1 MNFLLSMRKVM
12 MILTKL
18 SLKNF
23 KKYKNFEIDFYDG
36 LTGIIGKN
44 GSGKSTIFEAI
55 LFALYGELKSKG
67 SKELVKNVRANS
79 KDELIVLLEFE
90 FDNLNYKVVREFRG
104 KNLNAIA
111 KLYKN
116 DELIVNGAKD
126 VTRYIIN
133 MTKMTKD
140 AFLNTL
146 FASQK
151 ELTSLSSLDN
161 EHRKKMIRKLLGLEK
176 IDQIEKFLKES
187 ISDLNKE
194 IKSFSSFLLN
204 IEQVDEYET
213 HIKSYQES
221 LKILKEKINL
231 REEQKQILIDEEKSI
246 KEQLIRF
253 EKIKEQKNDYQ
264 NKIKLYESKLESTI
278 KNINELQTQKTQ
290 LEAKKEEY
298 KIKKIVKNEYEKIV
312 NNLKQQDDLK
322 EKYLKKIGLIKERDE
337 LRLAYKKQKDEI
349 KFLEEEIVNVNSV
362 QLEQKELKDKIKLY
376 QKQLQDK
383 KIDERELRDKIA
395 GEQNLIKDT
404 KSKIQTIQSLGK
416 NSKCPTCTRELLDD
430 YDKVLNSLY
439 ELIEKTYEKNIYI
452 YESKLEELNKRIEI
466 KQDEYDKTVL
476 KEKEIH
482 SKLNILN
489 ERKKDLLKSKSYL
502 NDIET
507 RGKGNNEAIE
517 KLQEYIYDK
526 KLHEDMIDKFQ
537 NLKVEYEYLISLE
550 AQLQGENKLLISLK
564 EAVKE
569 KESLVL
575 KISQLKNDEKEI
587 LYDENTHI
595 LLKKNL
601 DETLRK
607 KDDLTELLYNKKLQ
621 ESKINGEI
629 NSINNRLKENEEQK
643 IKLQVK
649 IEDLNDY
656 TKLKLS
662 MAEFK
667 TNINSKIAPKI
678 SQIASNMYSKITKG
692 KYQFIEV
699 SNDFDFYIYDDG
711 KKYPIERFSGGEVD
725 LANLVLRIAISKTL
739 MELNGS
745 SQIGF
750 LAFDEVFG
758 SQDETRR
765 LEILEAFHT
774 IKEQYRQIFLISH
787 ETEIKEMFE
796 RLIEL

>member
-1 MNFLLSMRKVM
+1 M

-23 KKYKNFEIDFYDG
+23 KKYKDFEIDFYDG

-44 GSGKSTIFEAI
+44 GSGKSTIFDAI

-67 SKELVKNVRANS
+67 SKELIKNVRANS

-90 FDNLNYKVVREFRG
+90 FENLNYKVIREFRG

-126 VTRYIIN
+126 VTKYIIN

-194 IKSFSSFLLN
+194 IKSFSSFLLS

-213 HIKSYQES
+213 HIKNYKES

-231 REEQKQILIDEEKSI
+231 REEQKQKLIDEEKLI
-246 KEQLIRF
+246 KEQLVRF

-264 NKIKLYESKLESTI
+264 NKIKLFESKLESTI

-298 KIKKIVKNEYEKIV
+298 KIKKILKSDYEKIV
-312 NNLKQQDDLK
+312 NSLKQQDDLK

-337 LRLAYKKQKDEI
+337 LRLAYKKQKDDI
-349 KFLEEEIVNVNSV
+349 KFLEEEIVNINSV

-575 KISQLKNDEKEI
+575 KISQLKNDVKEI

>member
-1 MNFLLSMRKVM
+1 

-23 KKYKNFEIDFYDG
+23 KKYKNFEIDIYDG

-67 SKELVKNVRANS
+67 SKELIKNVRANS

-90 FDNLNYKVVREFRG
+90 FDNLDYKVVREFRG

-231 REEQKQILIDEEKSI
+231 REEQKQKLIDEEKSI

-264 NKIKLYESKLESTI
+264 NKIKLFESKLESII

-312 NNLKQQDDLK
+312 NNLKQQDNLK

-466 KQDEYDKTVL
+466 KQDEYDKAVL

-517 KLQEYIYDK
+517 RLQEYVYDK
-526 KLHEDMIDKFQ
+526 KLHEDMIEKFQ

-550 AQLQGENKLLISLK
+550 AQMQGENKLLISLK
-564 EAVKE
+564 ETSKE

>member
-1 MNFLLSMRKVM
+1 M

-90 FDNLNYKVVREFRG
+90 FDNLDYKVVREFRG

-116 DELIVNGAKD
+116 NELIVNGAKD

-231 REEQKQILIDEEKSI
+231 REEQKQKLIDEEKSI

-476 KEKEIH
+476 KEKDIH

-517 KLQEYIYDK
+517 KLQEYVYDK
-526 KLHEDMIDKFQ
+526 KLHEDMIEKFQ

-678 SQIASNMYSKITKG
+678 SQIASIMYSKITKG

-796 RLIEL
+796 RLIEV

>member
-1 MNFLLSMRKVM
+1 

-90 FDNLNYKVVREFRG
+90 FDNLDYKVVREFRG

-116 DELIVNGAKD
+116 NELIVNGAKD

-231 REEQKQILIDEEKSI
+231 REEQKQKLIDEEKSI

-476 KEKEIH
+476 KEKDIH

-517 KLQEYIYDK
+517 KLQEYVYDK
-526 KLHEDMIDKFQ
+526 KLHEDMIEKFQ

-796 RLIEL
+796 RLIEV

>member
-1 MNFLLSMRKVM
+1 M

-90 FDNLNYKVVREFRG
+90 FDNLDYKVVREFRG

-116 DELIVNGAKD
+116 NELIVNGAKD

-231 REEQKQILIDEEKSI
+231 REEQKQKLIDEEKSI
-246 KEQLIRF
+246 KEQLIHF

-476 KEKEIH
+476 KEKDIH

-517 KLQEYIYDK
+517 KLQEYVYDK
-526 KLHEDMIDKFQ
+526 KLHEDMIEKFQ

-796 RLIEL
+796 RLIEV

>member
-1 MNFLLSMRKVM
+1 M

>member
-1 MNFLLSMRKVM
+1 

-44 GSGKSTIFEAI
+44 GSGKSTVFEAI

-90 FDNLNYKVVREFRG
+90 FDNLDYKVVREFRG

-116 DELIVNGAKD
+116 NELIVNGAKD

-231 REEQKQILIDEEKSI
+231 REEQKQKLIDEEKSI

-476 KEKEIH
+476 KEKDIH

-517 KLQEYIYDK
+517 KLQEYVYDK
-526 KLHEDMIDKFQ
+526 KLHEDMIEKFQ

-678 SQIASNMYSKITKG
+678 SQIASIMYSKITKG

-796 RLIEL
+796 RLIEV

>member
-1 MNFLLSMRKVM
+1 M

-23 KKYKNFEIDFYDG
+23 KKYKNFEINFYDG

-90 FDNLNYKVVREFRG
+90 FDNLDYKVVREFRG

-116 DELIVNGAKD
+116 NELIVNGAKD

-476 KEKEIH
+476 KEKDIH

-517 KLQEYIYDK
+517 KLQEYVYDK
-526 KLHEDMIDKFQ
+526 KLHEDMIEKFQ

-550 AQLQGENKLLISLK
+550 AQSQGENKLLISLK

-796 RLIEL
+796 RLIEV

>member
-1 MNFLLSMRKVM
+1 M

-90 FDNLNYKVVREFRG
+90 FDNLDYKVVREFRG

-116 DELIVNGAKD
+116 NELIVNGAKD

-231 REEQKQILIDEEKSI
+231 REEQKQKLIDEEKSI

-430 YDKVLNSLY
+430 YDKVLNALY

-476 KEKEIH
+476 KEKDIH

-517 KLQEYIYDK
+517 KLQEYVYDK
-526 KLHEDMIDKFQ
+526 KLHEDMIEKFQ

-796 RLIEL
+796 RLIEV

>member
-1 MNFLLSMRKVM
+1 M

-44 GSGKSTIFEAI
+44 GSGKSTIFDAI

-67 SKELVKNVRANS
+67 SKELIKNVRANS

-90 FDNLNYKVVREFRG
+90 FENLNYKVIREFRG

-126 VTRYIIN
+126 VTKYIIN

-194 IKSFSSFLLN
+194 IKSFSSFLLS
-204 IEQVDEYET
+204 IEQVDEYEI
-213 HIKSYQES
+213 HIKNYKES

-231 REEQKQILIDEEKSI
+231 RKEQKQKLIDEEKLI
-246 KEQLIRF
+246 KEQLVRF

-264 NKIKLYESKLESTI
+264 NKIKLFESKLESTI

-298 KIKKIVKNEYEKIV
+298 KIKKILKSDYEKIV
-312 NNLKQQDDLK
+312 NSLKQQDDLK

-337 LRLAYKKQKDEI
+337 LRLAYKKQKDDI
-349 KFLEEEIVNVNSV
+349 KFLEEQTVDVNCVEK
-362 QLEQKELKDKIKLY
+362 EQKELKENIKLF

-383 KIDERELRDKIA
+383 KINERELRDNIA

-452 YESKLEELNKRIEI
+452 YESKLNELSKRIEK
-466 KQDEYDKTVL
+466 KQDEYDKAVL
-476 KEKEIH
+476 KEKDIH

-502 NDIET
+502 SDIEI

-526 KLHEDMIDKFQ
+526 KLHEEMIEKFQ
-537 NLKVEYEYLISLE
+537 NLKIEYEYLISLE
-550 AQLQGENKLLISLK
+550 AQLQAENKLLISLK

-575 KISQLKNDEKEI
+575 KINQLKNDEKEI

-607 KDDLTELLYNKKLQ
+607 KDDLTELLYSKKLQ

-796 RLIEL
+796 RLIEV

>member
-1 MNFLLSMRKVM
+1 

-23 KKYKNFEIDFYDG
+23 KKYKDFEIDFYDG

-44 GSGKSTIFEAI
+44 GSGKSTIFDAI

-67 SKELVKNVRANS
+67 SKELIKNVRANS

-90 FDNLNYKVVREFRG
+90 FENLNYKVIREFRG

-126 VTRYIIN
+126 VTKYIIN

-194 IKSFSSFLLN
+194 IKSFSSFLLS

-213 HIKSYQES
+213 HIKNYKES

-231 REEQKQILIDEEKSI
+231 REEQKQKLIDEEKLI
-246 KEQLIRF
+246 KEQLVRF

-264 NKIKLYESKLESTI
+264 NKIKLFESKLESTI

-298 KIKKIVKNEYEKIV
+298 KIKKI
-312 NNLKQQDDLK
+312 LKRQDDLK

-337 LRLAYKKQKDEI
+337 LRLAYKKQKDDI
-349 KFLEEEIVNVNSV
+349 KFLEEEIVNINSV

-575 KISQLKNDEKEI
+575 KISQLKNDVKEI

>member
-1 MNFLLSMRKVM
+1 

-90 FDNLNYKVVREFRG
+90 FDNLDYKVVREFRG

-116 DELIVNGAKD
+116 NELIVNGAKD

-231 REEQKQILIDEEKSI
+231 REEQKQKLIDEEKSI
-246 KEQLIRF
+246 KEQLICF

-476 KEKEIH
+476 KEKDIH

-517 KLQEYIYDK
+517 KLQEYVYDK
-526 KLHEDMIDKFQ
+526 KLHEDMIEKFQ

-550 AQLQGENKLLISLK
+550 VQLQGENKLLISLK

-796 RLIEL
+796 RLIEV

>member
-1 MNFLLSMRKVM
+1 M

-90 FDNLNYKVVREFRG
+90 FDNLDYKVIREFRG

-111 KLYKN
+111 KLYRN

-231 REEQKQILIDEEKSI
+231 REEQKQKLIDEEKSI

-278 KNINELQTQKTQ
+278 KNINELQTS
-290 LEAKKEEY
+290 
-298 KIKKIVKNEYEKIV
+298 KNSI
-312 NNLKQQDDLK
+312 
-322 EKYLKKIGLIKERDE
+322 
-337 LRLAYKKQKDEI
+337 KKQK
-349 KFLEEEIVNVNSV
+349 
-362 QLEQKELKDKIKLY
+362 
-376 QKQLQDK
+376 
-383 KIDERELRDKIA
+383 
-395 GEQNLIKDT
+395 
-404 KSKIQTIQSLGK
+404 
-416 NSKCPTCTRELLDD
+416 
-430 YDKVLNSLY
+430 
-439 ELIEKTYEKNIYI
+439 
-452 YESKLEELNKRIEI
+452 
-466 KQDEYDKTVL
+466 
-476 KEKEIH
+476 
-482 SKLNILN
+482 
-489 ERKKDLLKSKSYL
+489 
-502 NDIET
+502 
-507 RGKGNNEAIE
+507 
-517 KLQEYIYDK
+517 
-526 KLHEDMIDKFQ
+526 
-537 NLKVEYEYLISLE
+537 
-550 AQLQGENKLLISLK
+550 
-564 EAVKE
+564 
-569 KESLVL
+569 
-575 KISQLKNDEKEI
+575 
-587 LYDENTHI
+587 
-595 LLKKNL
+595 KKN
-601 DETLRK
+601 K
-607 KDDLTELLYNKKLQ
+607 
-621 ESKINGEI
+621 
-629 NSINNRLKENEEQK
+629 
-643 IKLQVK
+643 
-649 IEDLNDY
+649 
-656 TKLKLS
+656 
-662 MAEFK
+662 
-667 TNINSKIAPKI
+667 
-678 SQIASNMYSKITKG
+678 
-692 KYQFIEV
+692 
-699 SNDFDFYIYDDG
+699 
-711 KKYPIERFSGGEVD
+711 
-725 LANLVLRIAISKTL
+725 
-739 MELNGS
+739 
-745 SQIGF
+745 
-750 LAFDEVFG
+750 
-758 SQDETRR
+758 
-765 LEILEAFHT
+765 
-774 IKEQYRQIFLISH
+774 
-787 ETEIKEMFE
+787 
-796 RLIEL
+796 

>member
-1 MNFLLSMRKVM
+1 M

-90 FDNLNYKVVREFRG
+90 FDNLDYKVVREFRG

-116 DELIVNGAKD
+116 NELIVNGAKD

-231 REEQKQILIDEEKSI
+231 REEQKQKLIDEEKSI
-246 KEQLIRF
+246 KEQLICF

-476 KEKEIH
+476 KEKDIH

-517 KLQEYIYDK
+517 KLQEYVYDK
-526 KLHEDMIDKFQ
+526 KLHEDMIEKFQ

-550 AQLQGENKLLISLK
+550 VQLQGENKLLISLK

-796 RLIEL
+796 RLIEV

>member
-1 MNFLLSMRKVM
+1 M

-18 SLKNF
+18 SLKDF

-67 SKELVKNVRANS
+67 SKELIKNVRANS

-194 IKSFSSFLLN
+194 IKSFSSFLLS

-231 REEQKQILIDEEKSI
+231 REEQKQKLIDEEKSI

-264 NKIKLYESKLESTI
+264 NKIKLYESKLESII

-312 NNLKQQDDLK
+312 NNLKQQDNLK

-575 KISQLKNDEKEI
+575 KISQLKNDVKEI

>member
-1 MNFLLSMRKVM
+1 M

-23 KKYKNFEIDFYDG
+23 KKYKNFEIDIYDG

-67 SKELVKNVRANS
+67 SKELIKNVRANS

-90 FDNLNYKVVREFRG
+90 FDNLDYKVVREFRG

-231 REEQKQILIDEEKSI
+231 REEQKQKLIDEEKSI

-264 NKIKLYESKLESTI
+264 NKIKLFESKLESII

-312 NNLKQQDDLK
+312 NNLKQQDNLK

-466 KQDEYDKTVL
+466 KQDEYDKAVL

-517 KLQEYIYDK
+517 RLQEYVYDK
-526 KLHEDMIDKFQ
+526 KLHEDMIEKFQ

-550 AQLQGENKLLISLK
+550 AQMQGENKLLISLK
-564 EAVKE
+564 ETSKE

>member
-1 MNFLLSMRKVM
+1 M

-44 GSGKSTIFEAI
+44 GSGKSTVFEAI

-90 FDNLNYKVVREFRG
+90 FDNLDYKVVREFRG

-116 DELIVNGAKD
+116 NELIVNGAKD

-231 REEQKQILIDEEKSI
+231 REEQKQKLIDEEKSI

-476 KEKEIH
+476 KEKDIH

-517 KLQEYIYDK
+517 KLQEYVYDK
-526 KLHEDMIDKFQ
+526 KLHEDMIEKFQ

-678 SQIASNMYSKITKG
+678 SQIASIMYSKITKG

-796 RLIEL
+796 RLIEV

>member
-1 MNFLLSMRKVM
+1 M

-90 FDNLNYKVVREFRG
+90 FDNLDYKVIREFRG

-116 DELIVNGAKD
+116 NELIVNGAKD

-231 REEQKQILIDEEKSI
+231 REEQKQKLIDEEKSI

-476 KEKEIH
+476 KEKDIH

-517 KLQEYIYDK
+517 KLQEYVYDK
-526 KLHEDMIDKFQ
+526 KLHEDMIEKFQ

-796 RLIEL
+796 RLIEV

>member
-1 MNFLLSMRKVM
+1 M

-90 FDNLNYKVVREFRG
+90 FDNLDYKVVREFRG

-116 DELIVNGAKD
+116 NELIVNGAKD

-231 REEQKQILIDEEKSI
+231 REEQKQKLIDEEKSI

-476 KEKEIH
+476 KEKDIH

-517 KLQEYIYDK
+517 KLQEYVYDK
-526 KLHEDMIDKFQ
+526 KLHEDMIEKFQ

-796 RLIEL
+796 RLIEV